1 MDRTAIIN
9 EIKSSANNIA
19 ALTSEMIAI
28 PSPTGQEGPMADW
41 LAGWLKHEKFD
52 IEMFEIDPE
61 SLAQK
66 YPREFYKY
74 NFPYEGRPNVVGQMK
89 GSGGGQSLM
98 INFHMDVVD
107 ADPNAWSTDPWAGT
121 VKDGIL
127 YGRGACDMKGGAAAA
142 LFAVKSIL
150 NAGIR
155 LKGDLLIAGVI
166 EEEGPGNGTL
176 ALQSKGVR
184 ADGCLIPEPT
194 ELALCPCL
202 TGGVYGIIT
211 TTGRSSHTT
220 TYWEAENA
228 LEKSCWLLRGIEAWR
243 EKRRNMPLNLL
254 YTYAPDTPA
263 ASPLINLVRTDGAN
277 IARVP
282 QSVQLWTRATVMPGE
297 DPHVVAAA
305 MEQTI
310 LEIARQD
317 PWLKEN
323 PPVFIWIVLGGR
335 SYPAA
340 LPEKHPLADGLTASY
355 RKVCGC
361 PQQINGFVSPADMQ
375 QLLNIQP
382 TTPTI
387 MFGPGSIYTAH
398 SDNECVPLNEL
409 ADASAV
415 IADFILDW
423 CGVEA
428 GI

>member
-1 MDRTAIIN
+1 MDRNALI
-9 EIKSSANNIA
+9 SSIQSSENDIA

-41 LAGWLKHEKFD
+41 LANWLTNENFD
-52 IEMFEIDPE
+52 VEMFEIDPE
-61 SLAQK
+61 TLTQK
-66 YPREFYKY
+66 YPKEFYPY
-74 NFPYEGRPNVVGQMK
+74 NFPYAGRPNVVGRIK
-89 GSGGGQSLM
+89 GAGGGQSLM

-107 ADPNAWSTDPWAGT
+107 ADSSAWLQDPWTGT
-121 VKDGIL
+121 IKDGVL
-127 YGRGACDMKGGAAAA
+127 YGRGACDMKGGAASA

-150 NAGIR
+150 DTGVR

-176 ALQSKGVR
+176 ALQGKGIC

-194 ELALCPCL
+194 QLALCPCL

-211 TTGRSSHTT
+211 ITGRSSHTT

-228 LEKSCWLLRGIEAWR
+228 LEKSCHLLRGLEAWR
-243 EKRRNMPLNLL
+243 EKRRNMPLDLL
-254 YTYAPDTPA
+254 YAHAPDTPA

-282 QSVQLWTRATVMPGE
+282 QRVQLWTRATVMPGE
-297 DPHVVAAA
+297 DPNTVAAA
-305 MEQTI
+305 MEKTI
-310 LEIARQD
+310 LETAMQD
-317 PWLKEN
+317 PWLAEN
-323 PPVFIWIVLGGR
+323 PPAFAWVVLGGR

-340 LPEKHPLADGLTASY
+340 LPEKHPLADGMMASY
-355 RKVCGC
+355 KKVCGR

-398 SDNECVPLNEL
+398 SDNEYVTLNEL
-409 ADASAV
+409 ATASAV
-415 IADFILDW
+415 MADFILNW
-423 CGVEA
+423 CGI
-428 GI
+428 G